1 MKSSQPA
8 GAARRAEPYLAFA
21 AGEVRFALPLE
32 RVRAVIDAATLS
44 TSPSLPP
51 NVLGVVGQGG
61 SLVPVLD
68 LCEKL
73 ELVAATPTTC
83 ILLLETGSRQLS
95 VLGVAIERVEQVS
108 VLLDKIEQLPQ
119 RARSRVPCLGQVAYC
134 SEGLLLLLDPARL
147 LSAAE
152 LTALA
157 DLREVGT

>member
-1 MKSSQPA
+1 
-8 GAARRAEPYLAFA
+8 LAFA

-44 TSPSLPP
+44 TGPSLPP
-51 NVLGVVGQGG
+51 NVVGVIGQGS

-83 ILLLETGSRQLS
+83 VLLLETGSQQLS
-95 VLGVAIERVEQVS
+95 VLGVAVERVEHVS